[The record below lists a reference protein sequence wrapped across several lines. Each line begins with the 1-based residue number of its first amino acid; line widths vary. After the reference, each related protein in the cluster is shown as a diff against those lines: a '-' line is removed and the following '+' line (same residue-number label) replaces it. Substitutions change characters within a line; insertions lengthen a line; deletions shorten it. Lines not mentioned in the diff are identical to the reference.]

1 LRALFSLLSH
11 IEHECLV
18 VDSTEVTDWF
28 MGFMSY
34 SLNVSGQHAIS
45 STRQANSS
53 ELKFTNGYLKGLC
66 LVMGHSTLNQYQTQ
80 KDIYIVGRSLTI
92 PGGLDLK
99 HNASY
104 AARNPVAN
112 MLKREVF
119 SADYLSQV
127 RL

>member
-1 LRALFSLLSH
+1 MLRDYPSNSSVLESLSLRFITGSVEHGDVVEEVLKELFSLLSH
-11 IEHECLV
+11 IEYECLV

-66 LVMGHSTLNQYQTQ
+66 LVMG
-80 KDIYIVGRSLTI
+80 IR
-92 PGGLDLK
+92 
-99 HNASY
+99 
-104 AARNPVAN
+104 R
-112 MLKREVF
+112 
-119 SADYLSQV
+119 
-127 RL
+127 

>member
-1 LRALFSLLSH
+1 MLGDGAFDAKP
-11 IEHECLV
+11 V
-18 VDSTEVTDWF
+18 PDT
-28 MGFMSY
+28 
-34 SLNVSGQHAIS
+34 
-45 STRQANSS
+45 
-53 ELKFTNGYLKGLC
+53 KGY
-66 LVMGHSTLNQYQTQ
+66 
-80 KDIYIVGRSLTI
+80 IYIVGRSLTI

>member
-1 LRALFSLLSH
+1 MLG
-11 IEHECLV
+11 
-18 VDSTEVTDWF
+18 D
-28 MGFMSY
+28 
-34 SLNVSGQHAIS
+34 
-45 STRQANSS
+45 
-53 ELKFTNGYLKGLC
+53 
-66 LVMGHSTLNQYQTQ
+66 GHSTLNQYQTQ
-80 KDIYIVGRSLTI
+80 KDIYIYIYIVGRSLTI